1 MTNILSICL
10 VLTTLLAAEIWS
22 PPIPAAT
29 STSAEQVQPRE
40 EDVIVKEG
48 HRVVVVE
55 TFDDH
60 VGHHNTKISISPSKD
75 QPGGGDDDP
84 ASASGSALPLF
95 GGHAP
100 GELICDAWGKCTHK
114 VAKAFGDAKDRAFGS
129 VKEPAEGAKHGV
141 YETAHQ
147 ATEKASELAEGAK
160 HGVSQTAHHAT
171 EKASELSHGAKDT
184 GNFTFFTSNW
194 LSCTFQIPEIFCY
207 KISVARA
214 THHANEKAS
223 ELGQEAAEKA
233 SQAAHGARETV
244 TDALDK
250 GKETASEAAAKA
262 REAAKGVYSKTKE
275 TATDSA
281 GEVKDLGKTI
291 GSDVTRN
298 VSEGI
303 VDDTQSKMHK
313 GGGGGGKMG
322 RIAAAGK
329 SLAGALSLLGLSTA
343 FGTSVWVT
351 FISSYVLANVLPRQQ
366 FGVVQ
371 SKVYPVYFQAMGLST
386 GLALLGHLLG
396 RGSNF
401 VSAKSEMLQAFNL
414 VAAIALVVVNGMY
427 IEPLATK
434 AMFERMRI
442 EKEEGRGR
450 GEQTQQHQMADAGPA
465 AAGAELAEEDAEEKE
480 EEETNSRLSR
490 LNSRVKRLNSYSSWL
505 NILALMALTWHL
517 VHLGHALHA
526 VAS

>member
-1 MTNILSICL
+1 
-10 VLTTLLAAEIWS
+10 
-22 PPIPAAT
+22 
-29 STSAEQVQPRE
+29 
-40 EDVIVKEG
+40 
-48 HRVVVVE
+48 
-55 TFDDH
+55 
-60 VGHHNTKISISPSKD
+60 
-75 QPGGGDDDP
+75 
-84 ASASGSALPLF
+84 
-95 GGHAP
+95 
-100 GELICDAWGKCTHK
+100 
-114 VAKAFGDAKDRAFGS
+114 
-129 VKEPAEGAKHGV
+129 
-141 YETAHQ
+141 
-147 ATEKASELAEGAK
+147 
-160 HGVSQTAHHAT
+160 
-171 EKASELSHGAKDT
+171 
-184 GNFTFFTSNW
+184 
-194 LSCTFQIPEIFCY
+194 
-207 KISVARA
+207 
-214 THHANEKAS
+214 
-223 ELGQEAAEKA
+223 
-233 SQAAHGARETV
+233 
-244 TDALDK
+244 
-250 GKETASEAAAKA
+250 
-262 REAAKGVYSKTKE
+262 
-275 TATDSA
+275 
-281 GEVKDLGKTI
+281 
-291 GSDVTRN
+291 
-298 VSEGI
+298 
-303 VDDTQSKMHK
+303 
-313 GGGGGGKMG
+313 MG

-450 GEQTQQHQMADAGPA
+450 

>member
-1 MTNILSICL
+1 
-10 VLTTLLAAEIWS
+10 
-22 PPIPAAT
+22 
-29 STSAEQVQPRE
+29 
-40 EDVIVKEG
+40 
-48 HRVVVVE
+48 
-55 TFDDH
+55 
-60 VGHHNTKISISPSKD
+60 
-75 QPGGGDDDP
+75 
-84 ASASGSALPLF
+84 
-95 GGHAP
+95 
-100 GELICDAWGKCTHK
+100 
-114 VAKAFGDAKDRAFGS
+114 
-129 VKEPAEGAKHGV
+129 
-141 YETAHQ
+141 
-147 ATEKASELAEGAK
+147 
-160 HGVSQTAHHAT
+160 
-171 EKASELSHGAKDT
+171 
-184 GNFTFFTSNW
+184 
-194 LSCTFQIPEIFCY
+194 
-207 KISVARA
+207 
-214 THHANEKAS
+214 
-223 ELGQEAAEKA
+223 
-233 SQAAHGARETV
+233 
-244 TDALDK
+244 
-250 GKETASEAAAKA
+250 
-262 REAAKGVYSKTKE
+262 
-275 TATDSA
+275 
-281 GEVKDLGKTI
+281 
-291 GSDVTRN
+291 
-298 VSEGI
+298 
-303 VDDTQSKMHK
+303 
-313 GGGGGGKMG
+313 MG

-450 GEQTQQHQMADAGPA
+450 GADAGPA